1 MKTRTVTLRRL
12 IRTVGGL
19 AVFSLGTSLTIKAN
33 IGLAPWEALSLGL
46 SNVSGISYGFVHSG
60 IGLAI
65 LALDL
70 IMKEKIGFGTV
81 FDALLVGVMTDF
93 FLRLNPMSY
102 QTQLVSGLSVMVIGL
117 AIVAFGQYLY
127 MSSGEGCGPR
137 DAFLLGVGKRFSRV
151 PIGVVN
157 TVILGTVF
165 ILSLL
170 LKAPLGIGTI
180 IASFGMG
187 PIMQLEF
194 SLLHFEPRDVA
205 HENIVQAAASLIISK
220 TY

>member
-1 MKTRTVTLRRL
+1 MVTLRRL
-12 IRTVGGL
+12 IRTLGGL
-19 AVFSLGTSLTIKAN
+19 AVFSLGISFTIKAN
-33 IGLAPWEALSLGL
+33 IGLAPWEALSAGL
-46 SNVSGISYGFVHSG
+46 SNVVGVSYGLVHSG

-81 FDALLVGVMTDF
+81 FDAALVGVMTDF
-93 FLRLNPMSY
+93 FLRLNPMGY
-102 QTQLVSGLSVMVIGL
+102 QTQLLSGLAVMLIGL
-117 AIVAFGQYLY
+117 VIVAFGQYLY

-137 DAFLLGVGKRFSRV
+137 DAFLLGVGKRYPRM
-151 PIGVVN
+151 PIGLVN

-165 ILSLL
+165 IISLL

-180 IASFGMG
+180 IASFSMG

-194 SLLHFEPRDVA
+194 SLLHFEPRKVV
-205 HENIVQAAASLIISK
+205 HESIVKATASLLSSE
-220 TY
+220 TL